1 MRLHHIGLEVTNLE
15 ESIRFYT
22 DLLGLELESRHSF
35 LGEEIAFLA
44 SSHFRLEL
52 ACHPH
57 STNSTHLCFEVSDL
71 QQVINTL
78 GSNQIADGPY
88 KLDNGWETVFYEE
101 SNHELIEFL
110 QVSPPHKFSHQI
122 LTSNNEN

>member
-1 MRLHHIGLEVTNLE
+1 MRLHHFGLEVTNLE
-15 ESIRFYT
+15 EAINFYT

-52 ACHPH
+52 AFHPH
-57 STNSTHLCFEVSDL
+57 STNSAHICFEVSDL

-78 GSNQIADGPY
+78 GSIQIAEGPY
-88 KLDNGWETVFYEE
+88 KLDNGWETVFYEGPNQE
-101 SNHELIEFL
+101 IIEFL
-110 QVSPPHKFSHQI
+110 Q
-122 LTSNNEN
+122 TS